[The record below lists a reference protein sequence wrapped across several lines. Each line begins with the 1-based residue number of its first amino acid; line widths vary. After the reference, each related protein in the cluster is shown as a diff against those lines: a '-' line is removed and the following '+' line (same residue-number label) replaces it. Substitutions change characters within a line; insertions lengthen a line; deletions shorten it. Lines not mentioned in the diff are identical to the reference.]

1 MAIDRAQSI
10 SISIRYLDAGLVS
23 CRWCQHILHSV
34 RAPEKALWNST
45 QARTPFT
52 RICHLPSWTSMILQ
66 RGDTIREL
74 KSSFFVMVLWQVVEE
89 RMAAFQT
96 LLDALV
102 EMQRSSTVVQRL
114 LNQFLLNTS
123 NE

>member
-1 MAIDRAQSI
+1 
-10 SISIRYLDAGLVS
+10 
-23 CRWCQHILHSV
+23 
-34 RAPEKALWNST
+34 
-45 QARTPFT
+45 
-52 RICHLPSWTSMILQ
+52 
-66 RGDTIREL
+66 
-74 KSSFFVMVLWQVVEE
+74 MVLWQVVEE

>member
-1 MAIDRAQSI
+1 MEQHAGPHPLHPDLPPPRLDLHDSSTRGHNSRAE
-10 SISIRYLDAGLVS
+10 V
-23 CRWCQHILHSV
+23 
-34 RAPEKALWNST
+34 E
-45 QARTPFT
+45 F
-52 RICHLPSWTSMILQ
+52 
-66 RGDTIREL
+66 
-74 KSSFFVMVLWQVVEE
+74 FFVMVLWQVVEE